1 MVQHVTTLLPNR
13 KRNVENAGARQPMA
27 LEYRG
32 DLRMGKGRPRVLYI
46 TGLNEAVSASV
57 KTKQT
62 PLNPSKKHV
71 DCIRSWFPLQ
81 PRT

>member
-1 MVQHVTTLLPNR
+1 MGLTMWTNR
-13 KRNVENAGARQPMA
+13 KRNVENAGARQPMT

-32 DLRMGKGRPRVLYI
+32 DLRMGEGRPRVLYI

-62 PLNPSKKHV
+62 PLNPSKKHA
-71 DCIRSWFPLQ
+71 DCIRSWLPLQ
-81 PRT
+81 TRI